1 MLFTYARFIVYI
13 YLPGLVSPLMKLL
26 YFLFSV
32 IAFFSTGS
40 EAWCQNVPD
49 FNPGTVMSRTEL
61 QAYRQSIWDTL
72 PAAVGWV
79 NDFEGIFKP
88 VEGDSLESLIAHFE
102 KKTSIEIA
110 ILSVDTNMVAQG
122 RFSDFT
128 DRVLKVWGIGKKLK
142 RNGIVICISRGYQEM
157 EIVTG
162 AGIESYMSEPE
173 KFEIIKKVFIP
184 LYKKNKYYEGTLAGL
199 EAILQKIA
207 GRMFIHL

>member
-1 MLFTYARFIVYI
+1 
-13 YLPGLVSPLMKLL
+13 MKLF
-26 YFLFSV
+26 YFRILV
-32 IAFFSTGS
+32 IVISSAGNP
-40 EAWCQNVPD
+40 AHGQGVPN
-49 FNPGTVMSRTEL
+49 FNPATVMSRAEL
-61 QAYRQSIWDTL
+61 KSYRQSIWDTL

-88 VEGDSLESLIAHFE
+88 EEGDSLEGLIAHFE

-110 ILSVDTNMVAQG
+110 ILSVDTNMVDQA

-128 DRVLKVWGIGKKLK
+128 GHVLRVWGIGKKLK

-162 AGIESYMSEPE
+162 AGIESYMGEPE

-184 LYKKNKYYEGTLAGL
+184 QYKKNKYYEGTLAGL
-199 EAILQKIA
+199 EAILQKIS
-207 GRMFIHL
+207 GRMFVHL

>member
-1 MLFTYARFIVYI
+1 MAFTSARFIPYI
-13 YLPGLVSPLMKLL
+13 YLPGLVSSLMRLL

-32 IAFFSTGS
+32 IVIFSTGS
-40 EAWCQNVPD
+40 EARGQNVPN
-49 FNPGTVMSRTEL
+49 FNPEEVMSRTEL
-61 QAYRQSIWDTL
+61 KAYRQSIWDTL

-88 VEGDSLESLIAHFE
+88 DEGDSLESLIAHFE

-110 ILSVDTNMVAQG
+110 ILSIDTNMVDQD

-128 DRVLKVWGIGKKLK
+128 NRVLKVWGIGKKLK

-162 AGIESYMSEPE
+162 PGIESYMSEPE
-173 KFEIIKKVFIP
+173 KFEIIRKVFIP
-184 LYKKNKYYEGTLAGL
+184 QYKKNKYYEGTLAGL
-199 EAILQKIA
+199 EAILRKIS